1 MLQDGNLGY
10 LDIFLE
16 GMNMQLTDKVAII
29 TGGGRGIGR
38 AIAYAYAAEGARVVI
53 AARNTT
59 QLDEVV
65 AEIEANDGEVLAVPT
80 DVQVRSE
87 VEALVQKTVDH
98 FGRIDIL
105 VNNAGINPR
114 GLFLDSTDEE
124 WEQGWQVN
132 VMGVVHCCRAALPIM
147 QQQGSGNIINVGSGM
162 GQVGHAN
169 LSVYCASKAAL
180 HGLTQA
186 IAEEVWQDGIIANV
200 LIPGPV
206 KTELSKPAWE
216 SEESFRA
223 KSDPWKAPEQVVA
236 SALFLAAQPPVSGMT
251 GQILSIMRRN
261 SP

>member
-1 MLQDGNLGY
+1 
-10 LDIFLE
+10 
-16 GMNMQLTDKVAII
+16 MQLKDKVAII
-29 TGGGRGIGR
+29 TGGGRGIGK
-38 AIAYAYAAEGARVVI
+38 AISIAYAAEGASVVI
-53 AARNTT
+53 AARSAA
-59 QLDEVV
+59 QLEEVGK
-65 AEIEANDGEVLAVPT
+65 EITAQGGEALAVPT
-80 DVQVRSE
+80 DLRIREE
-87 VEALVQKTVDH
+87 VENLVQQTVDQ

-124 WEQGWQVN
+124 WEQGWQIN
-132 VMGVVHCCRAALPIM
+132 VMGVVYCCRAALPIM

-162 GQVGHAN
+162 GQVGRSN

-180 HGLTQA
+180 HGLTQS
-186 IAEEVWQDGIIANV
+186 IAEEVWEDGIIANV

-216 SEESFRA
+216 SSGTFRA
-223 KSDPWKAPEQVVA
+223 QSDPWKAPEQVVA
-236 SALFLAAQPPVSGMT
+236 SALFLATQSPATGMT

>member
-1 MLQDGNLGY
+1 
-10 LDIFLE
+10 
-16 GMNMQLTDKVAII
+16 MQLKDKVAII

-38 AIAYAYAAEGARVVI
+38 AIAIAYAAAGARVVI
-53 AARNTT
+53 ASRSAS
-59 QLDEVV
+59 QLDEV
-65 AEIEANDGEVLAVPT
+65 AAAIAARNGEVLTVPT
-80 DVQVRSE
+80 DMRIRTE
-87 VEALVQKTVDH
+87 VENLIQETVGE

-105 VNNAGINPR
+105 VNNAGVNPR
-114 GLFLDSTDEE
+114 GLFLDSTDKD
-124 WEQGWQVN
+124 WEQGWQIN
-132 VMGVVHCCRAALPIM
+132 VMGVVYCCRAALPIM

-186 IAEEVWQDGIIANV
+186 IAEEVWEDGIIANV

-216 SEESFRA
+216 NAGTFRA
-223 KSDPWKAPEQVVA
+223 QSDPWKEPEQVVA
-236 SALFLAAQPPVSGMT
+236 SALFLAAQPPDSGMT

>member
-1 MLQDGNLGY
+1 
-10 LDIFLE
+10 
-16 GMNMQLTDKVAII
+16 MQLKDKVAII

-38 AIAYAYAAEGARVVI
+38 AIAIAYAVEGARIVI
-53 AARNTT
+53 AARSTE
-59 QLDEVV
+59 QLDEV
-65 AEIEANDGEVLAVPT
+65 AREITEQGTEVLTVPT
-80 DVQVRSE
+80 DLRINAD
-87 VEALVQKTVDH
+87 VENLVQKTVDR

-105 VNNAGINPR
+105 VNNAGVNPR

-124 WEQGWQVN
+124 WEQGWQIN
-132 VMGVVHCCRAALPIM
+132 VMGVVRCCRAALPIM

-206 KTELSKPAWE
+206 RTELSKPAWE
-216 SEESFRA
+216 NAGTFRA
-223 KSDPWKAPEQVVA
+223 QSDPWKEPEQVVA
-236 SALFLAAQPPVSGMT
+236 SALFLAAQPPASGMT

>member
-1 MLQDGNLGY
+1 
-10 LDIFLE
+10 
-16 GMNMQLTDKVAII
+16 MQLKDKVAII

-38 AIAYAYAAEGARVVI
+38 AIAIAYAAEGARIVI
-53 AARNTT
+53 AARSTE
-59 QLDEVV
+59 QLDEV
-65 AEIEANDGEVLAVPT
+65 AREITEQGTEVLTVPT
-80 DVQVRSE
+80 DLRINAD
-87 VEALVQKTVDH
+87 VENLVQKTVDR

-105 VNNAGINPR
+105 VNNAGVNPR

-124 WEQGWQVN
+124 WEQGWQIN
-132 VMGVVHCCRAALPIM
+132 VMGVVRCCRAALPIM

-186 IAEEVWQDGIIANV
+186 IAEEIWQDGIIANV

-206 KTELSKPAWE
+206 RTELSKPAWE
-216 SEESFRA
+216 NAGTFRA
-223 KSDPWKAPEQVVA
+223 QSDPWKEPEQVVA
-236 SALFLAAQPPVSGMT
+236 SALFLAVQPPASGMT

>member
-1 MLQDGNLGY
+1 
-10 LDIFLE
+10 
-16 GMNMQLTDKVAII
+16 MQLKDKVAII
-29 TGGGRGIGR
+29 TGSGRGIGR
-38 AIAYAYAAEGARVVI
+38 AIAIAYAAEGARVVI
-53 AARNTT
+53 ASRSTHE
-59 QLDEVV
+59 LDAVA
-65 AEIEANDGEVLAVPT
+65 AEITAQEGEVLTVPT
-80 DVQVRSE
+80 DMRVRTD
-87 VEALVQKTVDH
+87 VENLIQQTVDR

-105 VNNAGINPR
+105 VNNAGVNPR

-124 WEQGWQVN
+124 WEQGWQIN
-132 VMGVVHCCRAALPIM
+132 VMGVVYCCRAALSIM
-147 QQQGSGNIINVGSGM
+147 QQQGNGNIINVGSGM

-206 KTELSKPAWE
+206 KTELSRGSWE
-216 SEESFRA
+216 NAGTFRA
-223 KSDPWKAPEQVVA
+223 QSDPWKEPEQVVA
-236 SALFLAAQPPVSGMT
+236 SALFLAAQPPDSGMT

>member
-1 MLQDGNLGY
+1 
-10 LDIFLE
+10 
-16 GMNMQLTDKVAII
+16 MQLKDKVAII

-38 AIAYAYAAEGARVVI
+38 AIAIAYAAEGARI
-53 AARNTT
+53 AIASRSPD
-59 QLDEVV
+59 QLDEVA
-65 AEIEANDGEVLAVPT
+65 AEIGARNGEVLTVPT
-80 DVQVRSE
+80 DMRIRTA
-87 VEALVQKTVDH
+87 VENLIQETVDR

-105 VNNAGINPR
+105 VNNAGVNPR

-124 WEQGWQVN
+124 WEQGWQIN
-132 VMGVVHCCRAALPIM
+132 VMGVVYCCRAALPIM

-186 IAEEVWQDGIIANV
+186 IAEEVWEDGIIANV

-206 KTELSKPAWE
+206 KTELSRGSWE
-216 SEESFRA
+216 NAGTFRA
-223 KSDPWKAPEQVVA
+223 QSDPWKEPEQVVA
-236 SALFLAAQPPVSGMT
+236 SALSSQHSRPDSGMT

>member
-1 MLQDGNLGY
+1 
-10 LDIFLE
+10 
-16 GMNMQLTDKVAII
+16 MQLKDKVAII
-29 TGGGRGIGR
+29 TGGGRGIGK
-38 AIAYAYAAEGARVVI
+38 AISIAYAAEGASVVI
-53 AARNTT
+53 AARSAAQLEEVGKEITT
-59 QLDEVV
+59 QG
-65 AEIEANDGEVLAVPT
+65 GEVLAVPT
-80 DVQVRSE
+80 DLRIREE
-87 VEALVQKTVDH
+87 VENLVQTTVDQ

-132 VMGVVHCCRAALPIM
+132 VMGVVYCCRAALPVM

-162 GQVGHAN
+162 GQVGRSN

-180 HGLTQA
+180 HGLTQS
-186 IAEEVWQDGIIANV
+186 IAEEVWEDGIIANV

-216 SEESFRA
+216 NSGTFRA
-223 KSDPWKAPEQVVA
+223 QSDPWKAPEQVVA
-236 SALFLAAQPPVSGMT
+236 SALFLATQSPATGMT

>member
-1 MLQDGNLGY
+1 
-10 LDIFLE
+10 
-16 GMNMQLTDKVAII
+16 MQLKDKVAII

-38 AIAYAYAAEGARVVI
+38 AIAIAYAAEGARVVI
-53 AARNTT
+53 ASRSST
-59 QLDEVV
+59 QLDEVATKIAV
-65 AEIEANDGEVLAVPT
+65 QGGEVLTVPT
-80 DVQVRSE
+80 DMRIRTD
-87 VEALVQKTVDH
+87 VENLIQETVDRC
-98 FGRIDIL
+98 GRIDIL
-105 VNNAGINPR
+105 VNNAGVNPR
-114 GLFLDSTDEE
+114 GRFLNSTDEA
-124 WEQGWQVN
+124 WEQGWQIN
-132 VMGVVHCCRAALPIM
+132 VIGVVYCCRAALPIM

-206 KTELSKPAWE
+206 RTELSKPSWE
-216 SEESFRA
+216 HTESFRA
-223 KSDPWKAPEQVVA
+223 QSDPWKEPEQVVA
-236 SALFLAAQPPVSGMT
+236 SALFLAAQPPISGMT

>member
-1 MLQDGNLGY
+1 
-10 LDIFLE
+10 
-16 GMNMQLTDKVAII
+16 MQLKDKVAII
-29 TGGGRGIGR
+29 TGSGRGIGK
-38 AIAYAYAAEGARVVI
+38 AIAIAYAAEGARVAI
-53 AARNTT
+53 ASRSTA

-65 AEIEANDGEVLAVPT
+65 AAIEAKDGETLAVPT
-80 DVQVRSE
+80 DVRVRSD
-87 VEALVQKTVDH
+87 VETLVQKTVDQ

-105 VNNAGINPR
+105 VNNAGVNPR
-114 GLFLDSTDEE
+114 GRFLDSTDEE
-124 WEQGWQVN
+124 WEQGWQIN

-147 QQQGSGNIINVGSGM
+147 QQQRSGNIINVGSGM
-162 GQVGHAN
+162 GQVGRAN

-206 KTELSKPAWE
+206 RTELSKPAWE
-216 SEESFRA
+216 NSDTFRA
-223 KSDPWKAPEQVVA
+223 ESDPWKEPEQVVA
-236 SALFLAAQPPVSGMT
+236 SALFLAAQPPATGMT

>member
-1 MLQDGNLGY
+1 
-10 LDIFLE
+10 
-16 GMNMQLTDKVAII
+16 MQLKDKVAIV

-38 AIAYAYAAEGARVVI
+38 AIATAYAAEGARVVI

-65 AEIEANDGEVLAVPT
+65 AEIEANEGEVIAVPT
-80 DVQVRSE
+80 DVRSRSD
-87 VEALVQKTVDH
+87 VENLIQKTVDH

-114 GLFLDSTDEE
+114 GPFLESTDED
-124 WEQGWQVN
+124 WELGWQIN
-132 VMGVVHCCRAALPIM
+132 VMGVVYGCRAVLPVM
-147 QQQGSGNIINVGSGM
+147 KQQGSGNIINVGSGM
-162 GQVGHAN
+162 GQVGRSN

-180 HGLTQA
+180 HGLTQS
-186 IAEEVWQDGIIANV
+186 IAEEVWADGIIANV

-216 SEESFRA
+216 NSGTFRGE
-223 KSDPWKAPEQVVA
+223 SDPWKRPEQVVA
-236 SALFLAAQPPVSGMT
+236 SALFLATQPPATGMT

>member
-1 MLQDGNLGY
+1 
-10 LDIFLE
+10 
-16 GMNMQLTDKVAII
+16 MQLKDKVAII

-38 AIAYAYAAEGARVVI
+38 AIAIAYAAEGARIVI
-53 AARNTT
+53 AARSTE
-59 QLDEVV
+59 QLDEV
-65 AEIEANDGEVLAVPT
+65 AREITEQGAEVLTVPT
-80 DVQVRSE
+80 DLRINAD
-87 VEALVQKTVDH
+87 VENLVQKTVDR

-105 VNNAGINPR
+105 VNNAGVNPR

-124 WEQGWQVN
+124 WEQGWQIN
-132 VMGVVHCCRAALPIM
+132 VMGVVRCCRAALPIM

-186 IAEEVWQDGIIANV
+186 IAEEVWLDGIIANV

-206 KTELSKPAWE
+206 RTELSKPAWE
-216 SEESFRA
+216 NSGTFRA
-223 KSDPWKAPEQVVA
+223 QSDPWKKPEQVVA
-236 SALFLAAQPPVSGMT
+236 SALFLAAQPPASGMT

>member
-1 MLQDGNLGY
+1 
-10 LDIFLE
+10 
-16 GMNMQLTDKVAII
+16 MQLKDKVAII
-29 TGGGRGIGR
+29 TGSGRGIGR
-38 AIAYAYAAEGARVVI
+38 AIAIAYAAEGARVVI
-53 AARNTT
+53 ASRNTHE
-59 QLDEVV
+59 LDAVA
-65 AEIEANDGEVLAVPT
+65 AEITAQEGEVLAVPT
-80 DVQVRSE
+80 DMRVRTD
-87 VEALVQKTVDH
+87 VENLIQQTVDR

-105 VNNAGINPR
+105 VNNAGVNPR

-124 WEQGWQVN
+124 WEQGWQIN
-132 VMGVVHCCRAALPIM
+132 VMGVVYCCRAALSIM
-147 QQQGSGNIINVGSGM
+147 QQQGNGNIINVGSGM

-206 KTELSKPAWE
+206 KTELSRGSWE
-216 SEESFRA
+216 NTGTFRA
-223 KSDPWKAPEQVVA
+223 QSDPWKEPEQVVA
-236 SALFLAAQPPVSGMT
+236 SALFLAAQPPDSGMT

>member
-1 MLQDGNLGY
+1 
-10 LDIFLE
+10 
-16 GMNMQLTDKVAII
+16 MQLKDKVAII
-29 TGGGRGIGR
+29 TGGGRGIGK
-38 AIAYAYAAEGARVVI
+38 AISIAYAAEGASVVI
-53 AARNTT
+53 AARSTA
-59 QLDEVV
+59 QLEGVGK
-65 AEIEANDGEVLAVPT
+65 EITAQGGEVLAVPT
-80 DVQVRSE
+80 DLRIREE
-87 VEALVQKTVDH
+87 VETLVQKTVDQ

-124 WEQGWQVN
+124 WEQGWQIN
-132 VMGVVHCCRAALPIM
+132 VMGVVYCCRAALPIM

-162 GQVGHAN
+162 GQVGRSN

-180 HGLTQA
+180 HGLTQS
-186 IAEEVWQDGIIANV
+186 IAEEVWEDGIIANV

-216 SEESFRA
+216 NSGTFRA
-223 KSDPWKAPEQVVA
+223 QSDPWKAPEQVVA
-236 SALFLAAQPPVSGMT
+236 SALFLATQSPATGMT

>member
-1 MLQDGNLGY
+1 
-10 LDIFLE
+10 
-16 GMNMQLTDKVAII
+16 MQLKHKVAII

-38 AIAYAYAAEGARVVI
+38 SIAMAYAAEGASVVI
-53 AARNTT
+53 AARSAA
-59 QLDEVV
+59 QLEEV
-65 AEIEANDGEVLAVPT
+65 ATEIKAQSGEVLTVPT
-80 DVQVRSE
+80 DLRIRE
-87 VEALVQKTVDH
+87 DVENLVQKTVDQ

-114 GLFLDSTDEE
+114 GLFIDSTDEE
-124 WEQGWQVN
+124 WEQGWQIN
-132 VMGVVHCCRAALPIM
+132 VMGVVYCCRAALPIM

-162 GQVGHAN
+162 GQVGRSN

-180 HGLTQA
+180 HGLTQS
-186 IAEEVWQDGIIANV
+186 IAEEVWEDGIIANV

-216 SEESFRA
+216 NSGTFRA
-223 KSDPWKAPEQVVA
+223 QSDPWKEPEQVVA
-236 SALFLAAQPPVSGMT
+236 SALFLATQSPATGMT

>member
-1 MLQDGNLGY
+1 
-10 LDIFLE
+10 
-16 GMNMQLTDKVAII
+16 MQLKDKVAII

-38 AIAYAYAAEGARVVI
+38 AIAIAYAAEGARIVI
-53 AARNTT
+53 AARSTE
-59 QLDEVV
+59 QLDEV
-65 AEIEANDGEVLAVPT
+65 AREITEQGAEVLTVPT
-80 DVQVRSE
+80 DLRINAD
-87 VEALVQKTVDH
+87 VENLVQKTVDR

-105 VNNAGINPR
+105 VNNAGVNPR

-124 WEQGWQVN
+124 WEQGWQIN
-132 VMGVVHCCRAALPIM
+132 VMGVVRCCRAALPIM

-206 KTELSKPAWE
+206 RTELSKPAWE
-216 SEESFRA
+216 NSGTFRA
-223 KSDPWKAPEQVVA
+223 QSDPWKKPEQVVA
-236 SALFLAAQPPVSGMT
+236 SALFLAAQPPASGMT
-251 GQILSIMRRN
+251 GQILSIMR
-261 SP
+261 P